1 MFLVL
6 HYVGILLLVRG
17 VYFFKSVMVV
27 EFYQILFQYLLLMTV
42 MFCPFFKKNVLLEEY
57 FYLLLLENFGISIQ
71 E

>member
-42 MFCPFFKKNVLLEEY
+42 TFCPFFLNVLLEEY